1 METPNAAQTIASRKL
16 STISPRQILLSI
28 LPDQLQSALRPWWR
42 RFFRLRLRAREWR
55 RSFIRAVVPAPLLI
69 RLHHFRRHQDYIFLP
84 KEAVRYG
91 EDQLFTLNAAP
102 FLEDDDFLRAYKAGA
117 QTNSWHGLSIHWRAY
132 VACWAASYA
141 SKLEGDFVECG
152 VNRGGLARA
161 IVDYIGF
168 ERLNKNFYLIDTFSG
183 LVPAYLSE
191 EEIERGIPDT
201 YSYYKDNSAEVVRKT
216 FAPFKNVNIVQG
228 IVPDVLPSLPITRVA
243 FLSLDMNCAMP
254 EIRAAEF
261 FWQRMA
267 VGGVIVLDDYGNP
280 QHCEQQKDFDR
291 FARDRGVH
299 ILALPTGQGLIFK
312 SGEM

>member
-1 METPNAAQTIASRKL
+1 MKTPDTPQTIVFRNL
-16 STISPRQILLSI
+16 STISLRQFLLST
-28 LPDQLQSALRPWWR
+28 LPAPLQSVLRPWWR

-55 RSFIRAVVPAPLLI
+55 RSVIRAVVPPPLLV
-69 RLHHFRRHQDYIFLP
+69 RLHHFRRHQDYIWLP

-102 FLEDDDFLRAYKAGA
+102 FLDDDDFLRAYHAGA

-141 SKLEGDFVECG
+141 SKLDGDFVECG

-161 IVDYIGF
+161 IVDYVGF

-183 LVPAYLSE
+183 LVSAYLSQ
-191 EEIERGIPDT
+191 EEIEKGIPST
-201 YSYYKDNSAEVVRKT
+201 YSYYNDNSAELVRKT

-243 FLSLDMNCAMP
+243 FLSLDMNCTMP
-254 EIRAAEF
+254 EISAAEF
-261 FWQRMA
+261 FWQRMVA
-267 VGGVIVLDDYGNP
+267 GGVMVLDDYGNP
-280 QHCEQQKDFDR
+280 QHCEQQKAFDR
-291 FARDRGVH
+291 FARDRGVQV
-299 ILALPTGQGLIFK
+299 LALPTGQGIVFK